1 MAKKRKAASQATPE
15 DEALDFE
22 DDGDGQ
28 EEAEDEEEIV
38 DAEAEDDGEGDE
50 EEAPKMIWR
59 PGIDAL
65 EDGEQLDVE
74 PGTYDMLHRAQV
86 EWPCLSVDVIRDDL
100 GAQRSTFPMTA
111 YVVAG
116 SQASRTEDNRLYVM
130 KWHKLYK
137 TSKDGREDEEDEE
150 ESDHEDSEDEHEA
163 ALESKA
169 TPHPGGVNRV
179 RAMPQAGHIVA
190 TWADT
195 GKVHMWN
202 LDAQRKALDKGDRA
216 APQAKPIFTCESHKD
231 EGFALDFSP
240 NEAGRFL
247 SGSNDSQVLLWGPV
261 PGGWTV
267 ESQQPFKGHKSSV
280 EDVQW
285 KKLGNSFQS
294 TFASCSSDGSFKVW
308 DIREKDRKKPA
319 INVSDAHGGSDV
331 NVLSWSPIVGELIVT
346 GAIHRTCGCL
356 VLLNGEDLER
366 ILQQHQE
373 RVRTAQ
379 GVQRHLEEELQPAAG
394 DARQLV
400 LGLPQLLDQRVSK
413 LKRQQQLRVRN
424 QQRDS
429 EISKLK
435 DQLAKLHLEAS
446 ELQGKAASMRLQHQR
461 FAKLALD
468 AESEAQELRQ
478 CLQVKQGTDEIQMT
492 YLRSRLELTQRL
504 RQEIPQWQSQVLQLE
519 QLLAQQREKLKA
531 GTCGDCIAQPAF
543 RGCLI
548 MAP

>member
-38 DAEAEDDGEGDE
+38 DAEAEDDGEGEE

-150 ESDHEDSEDEHEA
+150 ESDNEDSEDEHEA

-190 TWADT
+190 TWADS

-202 LDAQRKALDKGDRA
+202 LDAQRKALNKGDRA

-319 INVSDAHGGSDV
+319 INVPDAHGGSDV

-346 GAIHRTCGCL
+346 GADDGGFKIWDT
-356 VLLNGEDLER
+356 
-366 ILQQHQE
+366 
-373 RVRTAQ
+373 
-379 GVQRHLEEELQPAAG
+379 RHVAAG
-394 DARQLV
+394 PMANFLWHRQAVTSVDWHPSDETVLAVASADDSVSLWDMAVEDDAPGREVPQ
-400 LGLPQLLDQRVSK
+400 GADHFPPQLLFLHQGQK
-413 LKRQQQLRVRN
+413 EPKELKWHPQLSSVC
-424 QQRDS
+424 
-429 EISKLK
+429 IVT
-435 DQLAKLHLEAS
+435 
-446 ELQGKAASMRLQHQR
+446 AASG
-461 FAKLALD
+461 FNIFK
-468 AESEAQELRQ
+468 
-478 CLQVKQGTDEIQMT
+478 
-492 YLRSRLELTQRL
+492 
-504 RQEIPQWQSQVLQLE
+504 
-519 QLLAQQREKLKA
+519 
-531 GTCGDCIAQPAF
+531 TCNI
-543 RGCLI
+543 
-548 MAP
+548 